1 MATQDSRIRLKR
13 STVASAQ
20 PTAAPSTDHTDGTW
34 SVNDVYIGELF
45 LNDTD
50 QRLYVRTSGGIL
62 EIATGGGELKHVQ
75 ITLTA
80 SQVLAL
86 NSTPITLV
94 SGIAGKEIQVVSASA
109 HLKYNTSTYATNT
122 NMVLKSASATTT
134 DSLARGDISGTVDSL
149 GTFNLLSTNKNI
161 VTGDALVASVD
172 GGNPTAGDSDIV
184 VDVLYRITNLP

>member
-62 EIATGGGELKHVQ
+62 EIATGGGELKHIQ

>member
-34 SVNDVYIGELF
+34 GVNDVYIGELF

-80 SQVLAL
+80 AQVLAL
-86 NSTPITLV
+86 NSTPIVLV
-94 SGIAGKEIQVVSASA
+94 YGIAGKEIQVVSASA
-109 HLKYNTSTYATNT
+109 HLKYNTSTYATNVD
-122 NMVLKSASATTT
+122 MVLKASSATTT
-134 DSLARGDISGTVDSL
+134 DAQAQYDTSGTVDSL
-149 GTFNLLSTNKNI
+149 GTFDLLTTNKNI
-161 VTGDALVASVD
+161 VTGDDLVASVD